1 MSTPLPGIIGE
12 VGDRREAES
21 SEYEKGLFIGLSRDD
36 IRIMIAPRT
45 FARRSPMT
53 KTLTAT
59 LLIALAA
66 APTVA
71 AAQTP
76 DAPAAAIVTGAVE
89 NMHRHSTDD
98 SDVVSQA
105 ILGTN
110 VKLLRKE
117 RNADG
122 EDWYEVET
130 PDTYKGWILGSALE
144 LLKPGAKPYA
154 SSGKVFVVTAL
165 LANTYREPSVTK
177 HKPVKTV
184 PISAVLE
191 IVGEQDERWLETRLP
206 CGAKVWIQR
215 GDGEVREAPWTW
227 PRRKAEE
234 MVALSKRFIGLPYTW
249 GGTSPL
255 GLDCSGFVQL
265 VFRMSGDPLLRDAY
279 MMYAQADLVVVPSGE
294 EKAGDLVFFGGPKD
308 DPKPT
313 HVGMMI
319 DGEYFINATTH
330 ETPTV
335 RIDRLKDEY
344 WQKIYRGVRRPK

>member
-1 MSTPLPGIIGE
+1 
-12 VGDRREAES
+12 
-21 SEYEKGLFIGLSRDD
+21 
-36 IRIMIAPRT
+36 
-45 FARRSPMT
+45 MT
-53 KTLTAT
+53 KALTAT
-59 LLIALAA
+59 LLIALAT

-71 AAQTP
+71 APQTP
-76 DAPAAAIVTGAVE
+76 DAPAAAVVTSAVE
-89 NMHRHSTDD
+89 NMHRRSTGD

-122 EDWYEVET
+122 EDWYEIET
-130 PDTYKGWILGSALE
+130 PDTYTGWIIGPALE
-144 LLKPGAKPYA
+144 LLKPGARPYA

-177 HKPVKTV
+177 HKPVKTA

-215 GDGEVREAPWTW
+215 GDGVVREAPWTW
-227 PRRKAEE
+227 PRGTVEE

-265 VFRMSGDPLLRDAY
+265 IYKMGGIPILRNADIQMEKSGL
-279 MMYAQADLVVVPSGE
+279 ADVAKGQE
-294 EKAGDLVFFGGPKD
+294 RAGDLVFFGSRSIG
-308 DPKPT
+308 

-335 RIDRLKDEY
+335 RIDRLKDDY
-344 WQKIYRGVRRPK
+344 WQKIYRGARRPK